1 MSSQRRRRGAHIIQ
15 EIIGEVLA
23 RDVSD
28 PRLGFVTITDVEASP
43 DMAAAT
49 VFFTTLLAEQ
59 REPSLKALES
69 ARGMLQGRIGREM
82 STRNTPH
89 LKFVYDETGENARR
103 VTELIDKL
111 VPPPDADAP
120 APSAPVDADPA
131 DERW

>member
-1 MSSQRRRRGAHIIQ
+1 MGNQRSRRGAHVIQ
-15 EIIGEVLA
+15 EIVGEVLA

-49 VFFTTLLAEQ
+49 VFFTTLRPEQ

-69 ARGMLQGRIGREM
+69 ARGMLQGRIGRELR
-82 STRNTPH
+82 TRNTPH
-89 LKFVYDETGENARR
+89 LRFVYDETGENARR
-103 VTELIDKL
+103 VTQLIDQL
-111 VPPPDADAP
+111 APPPEPPAPAPDAP
-120 APSAPVDADPA
+120 APDPA